1 MQFIAQ
7 GYDIIIAHGALY
19 ANIVK
24 DLAPS
29 HPTVIFAYGTGED
42 TSTPNVFSYAPKSEQ
57 TGYLNGIAAGLGTKT
72 NV

>member
-7 GYDIIIAHGALY
+7 GYDIIIAHGAQY

-42 TSTPNVFSYAPKSEQ
+42 TSTPNVFSTPPRVSRQ
-57 TGYLNGIAAGLGTKT
+57 GI
-72 NV
+72 